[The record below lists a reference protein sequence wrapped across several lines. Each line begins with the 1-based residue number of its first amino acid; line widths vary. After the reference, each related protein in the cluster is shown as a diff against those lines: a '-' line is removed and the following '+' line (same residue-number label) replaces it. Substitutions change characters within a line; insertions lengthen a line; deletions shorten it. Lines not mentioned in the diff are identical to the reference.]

1 MLNEEKIKLMT
12 SIAMFEQKEG
22 KRIFPLSCYFKSDY
36 ISRHLLSGFFG
47 YTMCFL
53 LGTVLWALYYME
65 MILSSL
71 SIDMLLSFGQR
82 FCLLYLGGL
91 FLYLLTT
98 LVVYWKRYD
107 YSIAGMRVYV
117 AKLKRLEK
125 RYEYQNKVKEMTK
138 EGIRHDG
145 ASGI

>member
-47 YTMCFL
+47 YTLCFL

-65 MILSSL
+65 VLLSSL

-82 FCLLYLGGL
+82 FCLWYLGGL
-91 FLYLLTT
+91 FFYLLIT
-98 LVVYWKRYD
+98 LLVYWKRYD
-107 YSIAGMRVYV
+107 YSTAGMRVYV

>member
-47 YTMCFL
+47 YTLCFL
-53 LGTVLWALYYME
+53 LGTILWALYYME
-65 MILSSL
+65 VLLGSL
-71 SIDMLLSFGQR
+71 SIDMMLSFGKR
-82 FCLLYLGGL
+82 FLLLYFGGLLLYL
-91 FLYLLTT
+91 LLTMI
-98 LVVYWKRYD
+98 VYWKRYD

-125 RYEYQNKVKEMTK
+125 RYEYQNKAKEMTK
-138 EGIRHDG
+138 EGIRHDRS
-145 ASGI
+145 SGI

>member
-22 KRIFPLSCYFKSDY
+22 KKIFPLSYYFKSDY
-36 ISRHLLSGFFG
+36 ISRHLLSAFFG
-47 YTMCFL
+47 YTLCFL
-53 LGTVLWALYYME
+53 LGTILWALYHME
-65 MILSSL
+65 F
-71 SIDMLLSFGQR
+71 LLNEIRVDLLLVLGRRFGL
-82 FCLLYLGGL
+82 FYGGGL
-91 FLYLLTT
+91 IVYLLLTGF
-98 LVVYWKRYD
+98 VCWKRYD
-107 YSIAGMRVYV
+107 YSVAGMRVYV

-125 RYEYQNKVKEMTK
+125 RYEYQHKVKEMAK